1 MVKVVAREGEGGT
14 AGPCPAARPLD
25 ASGATGADGEV
36 ERLRRSIVR
45 TRAKICT
52 LQEREGLGQLPPTAT
67 AKLAGLR
74 REAEELWQE
83 LRRVLREEVP
93 SSDDP

>member
-1 MVKVVAREGEGGT
+1 
-14 AGPCPAARPLD
+14 
-25 ASGATGADGEV
+25 
-36 ERLRRSIVR
+36 VR

-52 LQEREGLGQLPPTAT
+52 LQEREGLGPLPPTAT

-74 REAEELWQE
+74 REAEVLWQE
-83 LRRVLREEVP
+83 LRRVLRGEAP